1 MSKPLQSFAHRIN
14 IQNILRAMKLNVKS
28 TNNPINKWANKLNRH
43 FSKEE
48 QMANKYMRNI

>member
-1 MSKPLQSFAHRIN
+1 
-14 IQNILRAMKLNVKS
+14 MKLNVKR